1 MLVPSTVSTCNDVIS
16 EISEGNVPIS
26 CKNPE
31 VSKRRSSLSERRS
44 PMLFGIVPVNELL
57 NNSIFVRDV
66 SSPIVDGILPVK
78 EL

>member
-1 MLVPSTVSTCNDVIS
+1 
-16 EISEGNVPIS
+16 
-26 CKNPE
+26 
-31 VSKRRSSLSERRS
+31 
-44 PMLFGIVPVNELL
+44 MLFGIVPVNELL